1 MEYQKESTLYEFI
14 EMQKNVQAANLK
26 LKKKEELIVIRN
38 WLSFLCISDLWH
50 KFTIKQTSK
59 QKSIE

>member
-1 MEYQKESTLYEFI
+1 MESQKESTLYEFI

-38 WLSFLCISDLWH
+38 
-50 KFTIKQTSK
+50 
-59 QKSIE
+59 